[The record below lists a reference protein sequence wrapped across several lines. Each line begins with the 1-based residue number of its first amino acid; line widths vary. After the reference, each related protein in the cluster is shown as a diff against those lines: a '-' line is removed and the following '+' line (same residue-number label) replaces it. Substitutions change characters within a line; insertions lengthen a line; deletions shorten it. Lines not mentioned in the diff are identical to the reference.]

1 MAEEN
6 SLPKTSINKL
16 IKDNLSNSTRIS
28 SDFREVI
35 AICGVEFIHLI
46 ATQAKDVA
54 AKSNKKTL
62 NTDHVLLGLNELG
75 LGSYN
80 EELKLIIE
88 EQKQIQTKRPHEPEM
103 THEERVKKQ
112 KEYEANASK
121 KLKEQYGEE
130 AYKTLMSSLDKSC
143 GLDTYDEDAIY

>member
-1 MAEEN
+1 MSEEN

-16 IKDNLSNSTRIS
+16 IKDNLSNTTRIS

-54 AKSNKKTL
+54 LKSNKKTL
-62 NTDHVLLGLNELG
+62 NTDHVLTGLTELG

-80 EELKLIIE
+80 DELKTLIL
-88 EQKQIQTKRPHEPEM
+88 EQKQNQSKKPHEPEM
-103 THEERVKKQ
+103 THEEKVKKQ
-112 KEYEANASK
+112 KEYEANASRQ
-121 KLKEQYGEE
+121 LREQYGEE

-143 GLDTYDEDAIY
+143 GVDALDEDAFY

>member
-1 MAEEN
+1 MSEEN

-16 IKDNLSNSTRIS
+16 IKENLSSTTRIS

-46 ATQAKDVA
+46 ATQSKDVA
-54 AKSNKKTL
+54 ANSNKKTL
-62 NTDHVLLGLNELG
+62 NTDHVLKGLQELG

-80 EELKLIIE
+80 TELEQIIQ
-88 EQKQIQTKRPHEPEM
+88 EQKQIQIKKPHEPEM
-103 THEERVKKQ
+103 TEEEKIRKQ
-112 KEYEANASK
+112 KEYEANASR
-121 KLKEQYGEE
+121 KLREQYGEE

-143 GLDTYDEDAIY
+143 GVDTFDEDAFY